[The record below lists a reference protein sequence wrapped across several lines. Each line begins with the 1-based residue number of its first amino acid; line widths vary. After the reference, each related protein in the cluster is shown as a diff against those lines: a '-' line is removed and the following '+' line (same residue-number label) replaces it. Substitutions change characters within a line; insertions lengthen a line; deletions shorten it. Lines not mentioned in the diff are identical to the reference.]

1 MERTERLAYVD
12 GQRREALMQQL
23 QQQHYSQFKHR
34 PEIDAISAR
43 LARPKTDSELSAN
56 PHGKALK
63 ASLAKKRQSAEQAE
77 CPFKPTLDARSH
89 ALASSQPE
97 RISHNPEHVDT
108 LTARLAHEQSERH
121 ERLERMRRQVEADT
135 MKDCTFA
142 PQIAKEATPSTADDK
157 PLIVRGLGRYM
168 ELKQMAKPGRGAEAA
183 RAKSLPDRATRAAAA
198 IHCAR
203 AFPVARQGV
212 RRTFRAHAAG
222 GREEPY
228 GRMHLPAQG
237 Q

>member
-1 MERTERLAYVD
+1 
-12 GQRREALMQQL
+12 MQQL

-168 ELKQMAKPGRGAEAA
+168 ELKQMAKRQAEAQKQREQKVFLTEPPA
-183 RAKSLPDRATRAAAA
+183 RLQPYTVPEPFLLHDKVCDERFERTRQEVERSRMAECTFQPKVNEPSVQSLLRSS
-198 IHCAR
+198 
-203 AFPVARQGV
+203 
-212 RRTFRAHAAG
+212 AG
-222 GREEPY
+222 
-228 GRMHLPAQG
+228 
-237 Q
+237 